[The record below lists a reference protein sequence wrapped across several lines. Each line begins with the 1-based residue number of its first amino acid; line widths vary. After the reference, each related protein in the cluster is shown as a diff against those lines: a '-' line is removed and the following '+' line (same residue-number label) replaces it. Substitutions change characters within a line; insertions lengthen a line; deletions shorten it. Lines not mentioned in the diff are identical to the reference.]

1 MRTVIVRL
9 VEPEQSGGRLCGL
22 LEEVGCEPVPFNG
35 TEALLDLLRDAAGL
49 DEDPS

>member
-22 LEEVGCEPVPFNG
+22 LEEVGGDPVPFNG
-35 TEALLDLLRDAAGL
+35 TEAVVELLLAAAGL
-49 DEDPS
+49 ERGPA